1 MYEVSFTDNAVE
13 DMLEFPK
20 GDRAMLVDT
29 AVEQLSH
36 EPTKITRNRKPLR
49 PNDLSRWEVRAGDY
63 RIFYDV
69 DEQGQRVTVKAVGV
83 KRHNALFIRG
93 REYRL

>member
-1 MYEVSFTDNAVE
+1 VQT
-13 DMLEFPK
+13 
-20 GDRAMLVDT
+20 
-29 AVEQLSH
+29 
-36 EPTKITRNRKPLR
+36 
-49 PNDLSRWEVRAGDY
+49 GDY

-69 DEQGQRVTVKAVGV
+69 DQKGQEVTVKAVGV